1 MEHLNLIQKLTQ
13 ETIDFHQYL
22 DDYQIDIDEE
32 LVLLSIKNKQE
43 LIDELNA
50 LSFKDYWDVM
60 NYVFDDAYNAIYEC
74 E

>member
-13 ETIDFHQYL
+13 ETIDFYQYL

-50 LSFKDYWDVM
+50 LSFKDYCEVM
-60 NYVFDDAYNAIYEC
+60 NYVFDDAYNAIYEY